1 MENCISSKIKEETI
15 MSTDNKNEVILTK
28 LALILPSLP
37 DEGKDKLLARI
48 EGMGDVIES
57 ITATDPRPPKAT
69 A

>member
-1 MENCISSKIKEETI
+1 MTTES
-15 MSTDNKNEVILTK
+15 KNEVILTK

-57 ITATDPRPPKAT
+57 MTAAAGTTPKPTKET

>member
-1 MENCISSKIKEETI
+1 

-57 ITATDPRPPKAT
+57 ITSTDPRPPKAT

>member
-1 MENCISSKIKEETI
+1 MNTE
-15 MSTDNKNEVILTK
+15 NKNDVILTK

-37 DEGKDKLLARI
+37 DAGKDKLLARI

-57 ITATDPRPPKAT
+57 MTAKQTTPPQAT

>member
-1 MENCISSKIKEETI
+1 MTTES
-15 MSTDNKNEVILTK
+15 KNEVILTK

-48 EGMGDVIES
+48 AGMGDVIES
-57 ITATDPRPPKAT
+57 MTAAAGTTPTPPKAT